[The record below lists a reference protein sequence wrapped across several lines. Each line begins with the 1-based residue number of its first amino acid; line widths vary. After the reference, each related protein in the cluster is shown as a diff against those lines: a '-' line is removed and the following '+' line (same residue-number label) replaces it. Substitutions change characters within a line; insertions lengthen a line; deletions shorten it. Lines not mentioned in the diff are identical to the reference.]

1 MVDVRLTETF
11 DAWLEGLRDVRAKA
25 IIARRLDGARFG
37 NLGDVVPVGGGVSE
51 MRIHYGPGYR
61 LYLVQRG
68 PELIVM
74 LGGGD
79 KASQKRDIR
88 RAKALAEELD

>member
-1 MVDVRLTETF
+1 MIEVRLTEAF
-11 DAWLEGLRDVRAKA
+11 EGWLEELRDVRAKA
-25 IIARRLDGARFG
+25 IIVRRIDAVRFG
-37 NLGDVVPVGGGVSE
+37 NFGDVAPVGGGVSE

-68 PELIVM
+68 AELVVM

>member
-1 MVDVRLTETF
+1 MRGEATSTFGGCGFVAYIRHHQMIGVRLTEAF
-11 DAWLEGLRDVRAKA
+11 EGWLDGLRDVRAKA

-37 NLGDVVPVGGGVSE
+37 NLG
-51 MRIHYGPGYR
+51 
-61 LYLVQRG
+61 
-68 PELIVM
+68 
-74 LGGGD
+74 GGD